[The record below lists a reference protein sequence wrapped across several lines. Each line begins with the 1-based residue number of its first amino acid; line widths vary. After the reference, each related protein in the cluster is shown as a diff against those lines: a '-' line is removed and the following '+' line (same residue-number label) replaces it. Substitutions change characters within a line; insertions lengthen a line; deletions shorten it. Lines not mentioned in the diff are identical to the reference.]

1 MIYSLLLILNMIYS
15 LLLILKPFC
24 RAVDFHSFSADPDP
38 SCFFFF
44 DPDPVV
50 FFLTKLRCDFKL
62 CKNYLSASIF
72 N

>member
-1 MIYSLLLILNMIYS
+1 MIYS

-38 SCFFFF
+38 VFFLYL

-50 FFLTKLRCDFKL
+50 FFLTKLRCDFEL
-62 CKNYLSASIF
+62 KNYLSGLLPFLIDLVCF
-72 N
+72 